1 MRAFTKYSRPNGS
14 RRWSTTSVLWILLAG
29 CAGGTGCKAI
39 PKEELDEVS
48 WGKPFEDDFEMAK
61 HRAHKVIK
69 QEFKYI
75 DPDLTEEGSGD
86 LWSTWSYR
94 MSSFYRE
101 SKRYRGR
108 VVVEDLG
115 NGKVR
120 IGVAVMFQINDNID
134 NPSVKEEAR
143 WVATRRDHA
152 TEGRIERRVAR
163 RHRDFE
169 VSATYKEK
177 HREKR
182 RETLREDLTKRYEDV
197 ELESAGKINKTRAPL
212 EGAENETYIP
222 PAHDWEKGGKPK
234 EDDSK

>member
-1 MRAFTKYSRPNGS
+1 MSAISRYLPKGS
-14 RRWSTTSVLWILLAG
+14 RRWSHASVGWILLAG
-29 CAGGTGCKAI
+29 FVAGAGCKAV
-39 PKEELDEVS
+39 PKDELDEVS
-48 WGKPFEDDFEMAK
+48 WGRPFEDDFEMAK
-61 HRAHKVIK
+61 LRAHKVIK
-69 QEFKYI
+69 QEYKYL
-75 DPDLTEEGSGD
+75 DPDLTVDGSGD
-86 LWSTWSYR
+86 LWSTWFYR

-120 IGVAVMFQINDNID
+120 VGVAVMFQINDNID
-134 NPSVKEEAR
+134 NPSVKDEAR
-143 WVATRRDHA
+143 WVATRRDHD

-177 HREKR
+177 HRETR
-182 RETLREDLTKRYEDV
+182 RGELREDLLDRYKDV
-197 ELESAGKINKTRAPL
+197 ELENAGKINKSRAPL

-234 EDDSK
+234 EDDPK